1 MFSVVFFCMKVE
13 MQNRVDEIRNK
24 KKKKKKIFAKKKED
38 FCSSVNLIEIYLLKY
53 TNTLME

>member
-24 KKKKKKIFAKKKED
+24 KKKKKKRFFLICELDRNIFD
-38 FCSSVNLIEIYLLKY
+38 EIHKY
-53 TNTLME
+53 FDGIKLYF